1 MNLLYNTNK
10 NTYIKNQDLV
20 MKRRFKNFFTLLL
33 ITIIFSSCGQ
43 NIENKDK
50 YENSPFVGTWEQI
63 DQENKDEFILIEG
76 HKLIL
81 ILTSDGTGEYKIIQ
95 PSQSIDLAVNWNE
108 AGENKIN
115 LVMFLNGVVAAK
127 GNAKLDKDTLSM
139 DYDGDKLIFKKKQ

>member
-1 MNLLYNTNK
+1 
-10 NTYIKNQDLV
+10 